1 MEHTL
6 TDANDQD
13 IENARAHMIA
23 ALETALA
30 DVRAGRV
37 VAVACV
43 TVDRD
48 GAHDPWWSTTDRCMH
63 AGSVLR
69 AAVAYLGSR
78 MDYNAVVA
86 VLSAS
91 RERDDRLS

>member
-1 MEHTL
+1 METVR
-6 TDANDQD
+6 DDVREQD
-13 IENARAHMIA
+13 IDDARAHLIA
-23 ALETALA
+23 ALETALV

-48 GAHDPWWSTTDRCMH
+48 GAHDPWWGTADRCIH

-86 VLSAS
+86 VLTAS